1 MAESTSVLKKIS
13 GSDYST
19 TNMEGPTPGL
29 LVASSGS
36 EEDRYLGNDEEDD
49 GVVNSSSEND
59 DLDNDDSDSD
69 DDDDDSEGEDEPLNI
84 SASNQS
90 DNGDGISD
98 YEKLRLKRIA
108 RNQARLAQLGLLDHN
123 KNNAKKKTTGPKKRE
138 RRKSYEGPARAQP
151 KRGAKSN
158 KPNLYT
164 ADALDVRKLRLS
176 HGGGGGGYKYKHS
189 CGECAGCARED
200 DCNTCYYCVQRAEN
214 VSYTRKCLF
223 KQCRN
228 KIKKQQGKTIKP
240 TLITN
245 DDGSFNIEDA
255 DKDNTNA
262 EETDGKNA
270 AGEDKEKEN
279 LTVDNAPDAVNSG
292 NTADE
297 KNSDEEKPTAKNIRP
312 QHCDICEAPA
322 KDDLI
327 ECGNCDRGFHSN
339 CHFPKIKTLFHPG
352 DFLCMDCNPRA
363 LVAVVDRKV
372 IKVKLIEPA
381 PPCMACHGDCPQT
394 APDESILCKA
404 CDNYIHLDCHD
415 PPLDSKPRGG
425 AARWWRCNSC
435 TANNVPVLPQYQGNL
450 GRPSGKSSGPKQSKP
465 KKLNPNLK
473 LFEGEHDDDCYIC
486 YNGGELVCCD
496 FCSKAFHCACHI
508 PALPKIPSGIWKCC
522 ECYASERTRKTR
534 CGECEACM
542 AEDCGTC
549 HYCLDRPKFGG
560 FNKLKKPCVK
570 RNCPFQ
576 SFAEMAQPGKIPG
589 QLDIVAL
596 TPSKRG
602 RPPKKES
609 KKRPLTSDTDSSSIL
624 EIATNKPKRMKIADA
639 SSEPP
644 NVSKRSRISEA
655 DPSSSQGFTTTNNID
670 NKQMTA
676 IAVIEPYKGPPLVE
690 EKDRPLISD
699 FLYLTLEQ
707 MRPTKLRLD
716 DQTGC
721 YRLQAVGSP
730 GLACRHCYDEGV
742 ASNGRYFPASET
754 SLSQSTT
761 SKTIVG
767 HVQRCHR
774 CPIEVRERIESMQL
788 ARMGPGGKK
797 TCAKIGPNGTPGEE
811 KPKHGGRKLFFNR
824 LWDRIQGL
832 GAEVED
838 SISYIKFEALEVK
851 ENLQVDDNATNTS
864 IDETSSLIFKVPKPT
879 DTASIKV
886 RKLIK
891 GAYKNPDDSKVQD
904 KAIEHLRKFATSSED
919 IDKIILAGGIEM
931 MARAMQ
937 QHPDKSIVQA
947 EACCTVGEMA
957 WIQPQLA
964 NKLAH
969 SGILN
974 FIVSAMDHHR
984 NNMKVQQM
992 GCGAF
997 RALSYDGAN
1006 VQVIHDA
1013 DGPAAVLKAMKNN
1026 PNKLLVQREGCCK
1039 YFIPCAVSFCLP
1051 NNP

>member
-1 MAESTSVLKKIS
+1 MNEIQFGMTESTSVLKKIS
-13 GSDYST
+13 GSAYST
-19 TNMEGPTPGL
+19 TMEGPTPGL
-29 LVASSGS
+29 LVASSSS
-36 EEDRYLGNDEEDD
+36 EEDRYLDHEEDD
-49 GVVNSSSEND
+49 GAVHSSEND
-59 DLDNDDSDSD
+59 SDENNNSAD
-69 DDDDDSEGEDEPLNI
+69 DDDDDGNNSDSEEEEP
-84 SASNQS
+84 SNNNNNS
-90 DNGDGISD
+90 PTNEGLSE
-98 YEKLRLKRIA
+98 YELLRLQRIQ
-108 RNQARLAQLGLLDHN
+108 RNQARLEQLGLLDKTN
-123 KNNAKKKTTGPKKRE
+123 TKKKTKKTGPKKRE
-138 RRKSYEGPARAQP
+138 RRKSHEGPARAQP

-164 ADALDVRKLRLS
+164 SDSLDVRKLRLS
-176 HGGGGGGYKYKHS
+176 HGGGASYKYKHS
-189 CGECAGCARED
+189 CGECAGCTRQD
-200 DCNTCYYCVQRAEN
+200 DCNTCFYCVQRSEN
-214 VSYTRKCLF
+214 ISYARKCLF

-228 KIKKQQGKTIKP
+228 KIKKQGKTVVTP
-240 TLITN
+240 TMN
-245 DDGSFNIEDA
+245 SNSDGFFNIEDA
-255 DKDNTNA
+255 DKDDNITEEVNDKNTVGEEKKKEILTTDNA
-262 EETDGKNA
+262 TAVDSNNTTDGH
-270 AGEDKEKEN
+270 
-279 LTVDNAPDAVNSG
+279 
-292 NTADE
+292 
-297 KNSDEEKPTAKNIRP
+297 NSDGEKPPAENMHP
-312 QHCDICEAPA
+312 DHCDICQAPA

-339 CHFPKIKTLFHPG
+339 CHFPKIKKLFHPS

-363 LVAVVDRKV
+363 LVAVMDRKV

-381 PPCMACHGDCPQT
+381 PPCMVCHGDCPQT

-415 PPLDSKPRGG
+415 PPLESKPRGG

-435 TANNVPVLPQYQGNL
+435 TVNNVPVLPQYQGNP
-450 GRPSGKSSGPKQSKP
+450 GRPSGKASGPKQSKP
-465 KKLNPNLK
+465 KKINPNLK

-496 FCSKAFHCACHI
+496 FCPKAFHCACHI

-549 HYCLDRPKFGG
+549 NYCLDRPKFGG

-570 RNCPFQ
+570 RNCPYQ
-576 SFAEMAQPGKIPG
+576 SFAEMAQPGKVPG
-589 QLDIVAL
+589 QLDVV
-596 TPSKRG
+596 TPTPGKRG
-602 RPPKKES
+602 RPPKK
-609 KKRPLTSDTDSSSIL
+609 RPRTSDASSIL
-624 EIATNKPKRMKIADA
+624 EIATSKHKRMKIADT
-639 SSEPP
+639 SSDPQ
-644 NVSKRSRISEA
+644 NLSNKRPSMSDF
-655 DPSSSQGFTTTNNID
+655 DPSASQDLTTTNNI
-670 NKQMTA
+670 NKRMTT
-676 IAVIEPYKGPPLVE
+676 IAVIDPYKGPPLVDE
-690 EKDRPLISD
+690 MDRPLISD

-707 MRPTKLRLD
+707 MRPTKLRHD
-716 DQTGC
+716 DQVGC

-730 GLACRHCYDEGV
+730 GLACRHCYDTGS
-742 ASNGRYFPASET
+742 ASDGRYFPTSET

-767 HVQRCHR
+767 HVQRCRR

-811 KPKHGGRKLFFNR
+811 KPQHGGRKLFFNR

-832 GAEVED
+832 GADVED
-838 SISYIKFEALEVK
+838 SISYIKFEASEVK
-851 ENLQVDDNATNTS
+851 ENLQEDVNATDVS
-864 IDETSSLIFKVPKPT
+864 IDEPSILTFKVPKPT

-904 KAIEHLRKFATSSED
+904 RAIEHLRKFVTSSED
-919 IDKIILAGGIEM
+919 IDKVILAGGIEM
-931 MARAMQ
+931 MASAMQ

-957 WIQPQLA
+957 WIEPQLA
-964 NKLAH
+964 TKLAH

-974 FIVSAMDHHR
+974 LIVSAMDQHH
-984 NNMKVQQM
+984 NNTKLQQM

-997 RALSYDGAN
+997 RALSYDAAN
-1006 VQVIHDA
+1006 VQVINNA

-1026 PNKLLVQREGCCK
+1026 PKKLLVQREGCCK
-1039 YFIPCAVSFCLP
+1039 QFLCRFALCACLSMI
-1051 NNP
+1051 